1 MVNITLTEEECGDLV
16 LVLIIL
22 DQVLKNRINQLEGD
36 ERQSVEKVLE
46 RVEKLYN
53 IVRQK
58 DS

>member
-53 IVRQK
+53 IVRQN